1 MAIEGSKAAIYEWN
15 KKTGYIYLAPHYK
28 NLLGYESGDLQ
39 DFTVEKFFTMI
50 HEDDLPLVQESF
62 DRHLLTHRPYK
73 TEMRI
78 RTRAG
83 SYKWVSDTGTSK
95 FNEKGEQILI
105 VGSIIDIDERKMAE
119 QQIRLQN
126 DLLAKAN
133 DELDR
138 FVYSASHDL
147 RAPLSSL
154 LGVISVAEKTED
166 SKEIALCLEMMKKR
180 VLTMENF
187 IKEITDYSRNS
198 RLGVEH
204 KPVRVHKLV
213 HDIVDSLKFTH
224 GAERIAIEIDISHDL
239 TFMTDDNR
247 LKVIVNNLVANAI
260 RYHALLKPTPFIQI
274 KACQKDDGYLLSVE
288 DNGQGISDE
297 HKDKIFNM
305 FYRASENSEGSG
317 LGLYIVKETLTKL
330 HGKVMV
336 DSTIYEGSTFS
347 IFLPVNFP
355 DDKLTDG

>member
-1 MAIEGSKAAIYEWN
+1 
-15 KKTGYIYLAPHYK
+15 
-28 NLLGYESGDLQ
+28 
-39 DFTVEKFFTMI
+39 
-50 HEDDLPLVQESF
+50 
-62 DRHLLTHRPYK
+62 
-73 TEMRI
+73 MRI

-105 VGSIIDIDERKMAE
+105 VGSIVDIDERKMAE
-119 QQIRLQN
+119 QQIRFQN

-133 DELDR
+133 EELDR

-154 LGVISVAEKTED
+154 LGLISVAERTDD

-198 RLGVEH
+198 RLGIEH
-204 KPVRVHKLV
+204 KPVKVHKLV
-213 HDIVDSLKFTH
+213 REIVDSLKFTH
-224 GAERIAIEIDISHDL
+224 GAERIAIDLDIRPEL
-239 TFMTDDNR
+239 TFVTDDNR

-260 RYHALLKPTPFIQI
+260 RYHALSKPAPFIQI
-274 KACQKDDGYLLSVE
+274 KAYQKDDEYLLSVQ

-297 HKDKIFNM
+297 HRDKIFNM

-330 HGKVMV
+330 QGKIMV
-336 DSTIYEGSTFS
+336 DSRIYEGSTFS
-347 IFLPVNFP
+347 VSLPVNFTA
-355 DDKLTDG
+355 DEFTEA

>member
-1 MAIEGSKAAIYEWN
+1 
-15 KKTGYIYLAPHYK
+15 
-28 NLLGYESGDLQ
+28 
-39 DFTVEKFFTMI
+39 
-50 HEDDLPLVQESF
+50 
-62 DRHLLTHRPYK
+62 
-73 TEMRI
+73 
-78 RTRAG
+78 
-83 SYKWVSDTGTSK
+83 
-95 FNEKGEQILI
+95 

-154 LGVISVAEKTED
+154 LGLISVAEKTED

-198 RLGVEH
+198 RLGVEL
-204 KPVRVHKLV
+204 KPVLVHKLV

-274 KACQKDDGYLLSVE
+274 KAYQKDDEYLLSVE